1 MPVSR
6 NFDINPYSYAL
17 TTSRTTDPN
26 AILTRNFADFNIFD
40 ELDNNYID
48 IGVTDLKFQGEI
60 SWKPIVGLSFNAIGS
75 FRYNESTQNHY
86 VKDRSNQA
94 QAYRAGIIPENA
106 TIRASNK
113 FLYTNPDVPNSLPM
127 TVLPQGGIL
136 YNTTYAMSQYDFR
149 AIGQYNKE
157 FNGEHLMNVMAG
169 FEAGKIERHTQSF
182 QGWGICYENG
192 NIPFTDWHLFKQMS
206 EENGNYF
213 SDSYNNNRSLAYFGT
228 ASYSYRSRY
237 IINGT
242 IRYEGSNKLGKSSQ
256 SRWLPTW
263 NVSGAWNADAEEWF
277 QNPVLATAKLRLSY
291 SLTAD
296 GGPANVSNATAIYYP
311 SRPWRQEDD
320 SRELGIELYD
330 LANSELTYEKKHE
343 LDIGVDL
350 GFLNNRI
357 NLSFD
362 WYKRDNFDLIGYVF
376 TQGVGGINTKL
387 ANNANLASH
396 GVEFTLTT
404 HNIQGRDLSWTT
416 DWHILLRQNKI
427 TNLQSRLRV
436 IDQIQGSGLAIRGLS
451 RARHLLDTVRRPV
464 GDRSACHHQ

>member
-1 MPVSR
+1 MRKTAITSPT
-6 NFDINPYSYAL
+6 P
-17 TTSRTTDPN
+17 TTTTV
-26 AILTRNFADFNIFD
+26 R
-40 ELDNNYID
+40 
-48 IGVTDLKFQGEI
+48 
-60 SWKPIVGLSFNAIGS
+60 
-75 FRYNESTQNHY
+75 
-86 VKDRSNQA
+86 
-94 QAYRAGIIPENA
+94 
-106 TIRASNK
+106 
-113 FLYTNPDVPNSLPM
+113 
-127 TVLPQGGIL
+127 
-136 YNTTYAMSQYDFR
+136 
-149 AIGQYNKE
+149 
-157 FNGEHLMNVMAG
+157 
-169 FEAGKIERHTQSF
+169 
-182 QGWGICYENG
+182 
-192 NIPFTDWHLFKQMS
+192 
-206 EENGNYF
+206 
-213 SDSYNNNRSLAYFGT
+213 LAYFGT

-416 DWHILLRQNKI
+416 DWTFSYAKNKI
-427 TNLQSRLRV
+427 TNLQSRSRV
-436 IDQIQGSGLAIRGLS
+436 IDLIQGSGYAIEGYPVRAIFSIPFVGLS
-451 RARHLLDTVRRPV
+451 ETGLPVSNSMRRAKRLRTISTCRTSRILASSSTKVRSTRPLPVVSATVSV
-464 GDRSACHHQ
+464 GRTSISMCS

>member
-1 MPVSR
+1 
-6 NFDINPYSYAL
+6 
-17 TTSRTTDPN
+17 
-26 AILTRNFADFNIFD
+26 
-40 ELDNNYID
+40 
-48 IGVTDLKFQGEI
+48 
-60 SWKPIVGLSFNAIGS
+60 
-75 FRYNESTQNHY
+75 
-86 VKDRSNQA
+86 
-94 QAYRAGIIPENA
+94 
-106 TIRASNK
+106 
-113 FLYTNPDVPNSLPM
+113 
-127 TVLPQGGIL
+127 
-136 YNTTYAMSQYDFR
+136 
-149 AIGQYNKE
+149 
-157 FNGEHLMNVMAG
+157 
-169 FEAGKIERHTQSF
+169 
-182 QGWGICYENG
+182 
-192 NIPFTDWHLFKQMS
+192 MS

-296 GGPANVSNATAIYYP
+296 GGPRQRVQRTAIYVP
-311 SRPWRQEDD
+311 RAPGVQEGD

-362 WYKRDNFDLIGYVF
+362 WYKRDNFRPYRLCVHS
-376 TQGVGGINTKL
+376 GVGGINTKL

-416 DWHILLRQNKI
+416 DWTFSYAKNKI
-427 TNLQSRLRV
+427 TNLQSRSRV
-436 IDQIQGSGLAIRGLS
+436 IDLIQGSGYAIEGYPVRAIFSIPFVGLS
-451 RARHLLDTVRRPV
+451 ETGLPVIINEKGEKTSDNINMQDFENLGFLKYEGRSEPDHYRWFRQPSPLEELRSQCVPDLRVWQQDPSRSGICRFLQRPV
-464 GDRSACHHQ
+464 VDAA